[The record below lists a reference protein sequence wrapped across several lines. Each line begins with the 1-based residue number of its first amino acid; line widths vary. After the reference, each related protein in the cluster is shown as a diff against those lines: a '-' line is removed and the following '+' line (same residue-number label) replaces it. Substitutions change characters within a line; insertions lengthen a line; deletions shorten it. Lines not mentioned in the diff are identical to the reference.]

1 MRQDRHHGSWHLSR
15 GDGEAVIRG
24 RRSRLYNF
32 AATHLFR
39 GIYRRLARDIAG
51 FAPDGG
57 HVLDVGTG
65 PGVLLAELA
74 RIRPDLR
81 LTGVDPSADMVDA
94 ARRNCAQYGER
105 IVALEGDAARL
116 PLDDR
121 SADVVVSSFS
131 LHHWDDPAA
140 AAPELARVL
149 RPGGRVVIYDFRTAP
164 FDALIDGAWARSVL
178 GAEPAQREEL
188 RIGFPLFTRSV
199 RLTMMH
205 AGAPS

>member
-1 MRQDRHHGSWHLSR
+1 MRLHRHHGSQRRSG
-15 GDGEAVIRG
+15 GDDDAVFRG
-24 RRSRLYNF
+24 RRSRVYNF
-32 AATHLFR
+32 AATRLFR

-51 FAPDGG
+51 FAPDGA
-57 HVLDVGTG
+57 HLLDVGTG

-81 LTGVDPSADMVDA
+81 LTGVDPSPDMVAA
-94 ARRNCAQYGER
+94 ARRNCARHGER

-116 PLDDR
+116 PLDDH
-121 SADVVVSSFS
+121 SVDLVISSFS

-149 RPGGRVVIYDFRTAP
+149 RPGGRVVIYDFPTAP
-164 FDALIDGAWARSVL
+164 FDALVEAAWVRSVL
-178 GAEPAQREEL
+178 GAQPARREEL
-188 RIGFPLFTRSV
+188 RVGFPLFTRSV
-199 RLTMMH
+199 RLTMEH